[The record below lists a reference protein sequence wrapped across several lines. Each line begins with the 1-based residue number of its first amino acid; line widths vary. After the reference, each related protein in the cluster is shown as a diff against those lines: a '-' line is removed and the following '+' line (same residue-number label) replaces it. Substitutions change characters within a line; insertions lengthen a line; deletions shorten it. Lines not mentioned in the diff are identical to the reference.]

1 MSGKLRIGIIGCG
14 DFLRLRAAD
23 LLSSRQVEVKLLYS
37 PVNSANAERYA
48 EIFGAKAADS
58 PEAIINDP
66 EIDVVCVFV
75 PPFVRKE
82 YVLAAAKAGKQIV
95 ATKPLAADLS
105 DAREMTEAVEQAGVR
120 CGVIYRRTNNPV
132 IEAYKEIFSGGEF
145 GKLALYKQ
153 DWLHHYPTWNRW
165 ATDPQKNGGPFMD
178 AMLHNLNA
186 ARYLMGRRVVG
197 RAFFSDDHTHSLAC
211 DDTQF
216 LKVDFEQGGFGV
228 SFHHMGSGA
237 CCI

>member
-48 EIFGAKAADS
+48 EIFGAKAGRQ
-58 PEAIINDP
+58 PEAIIKRSGDRCS
-66 EIDVVCVFV
+66 VCFCAAVCT
-75 PPFVRKE
+75 KE
-82 YVLAAAKAGKQIV
+82 YVLAAKAGKQIV

-132 IEAYKEIFSGGEF
+132 IEAIKKYFQEENSVSWRFTSRIGSITILRGTAG
-145 GKLALYKQ
+145 
-153 DWLHHYPTWNRW
+153 PRT
-165 ATDPQKNGGPFMD
+165 PKNGGPFMD
-178 AMLHNLNA
+178 AMLHN
-186 ARYLMGRRVVG
+186 
-197 RAFFSDDHTHSLAC
+197 SEC
-211 DDTQF
+211 
-216 LKVDFEQGGFGV
+216 
-228 SFHHMGSGA
+228 GA
-237 CCI
+237 LFDGPEGCGKGLLFR

>member
-82 YVLAAAKAGKQIV
+82 YVLAAAKAGKHIV
-95 ATKPLAADLS
+95 ATRPLAAVLS

-165 ATDPQKNGGPFMD
+165 ATDPKKMV
-178 AMLHNLNA
+178 A
-186 ARYLMGRRVVG
+186 
-197 RAFFSDDHTHSLAC
+197 HSWTL
-211 DDTQF
+211 
-216 LKVDFEQGGFGV
+216 
-228 SFHHMGSGA
+228 
-237 CCI
+237 CCII